1 MSERLGRFPSG
12 AFDATD
18 QSQVEC
24 VVQAGPMFEAM
35 LEPGIEARSVAWFA
49 GSYHG
54 TLWIFDLGP
63 SLGISWLFEV

>member
-1 MSERLGRFPSG
+1 
-12 AFDATD
+12 
-18 QSQVEC
+18 
-24 VVQAGPMFEAM
+24 MFEAM

-49 GSYHG
+49 GGYHG